1 METARIIFRNPYVT
15 REGDALPD
23 WKKELPLSFTIKKVK
38 AFLEK
43 EYPGKPFACDIRLVF
58 SGKMLS
64 DDTLSLRKILENED
78 LSSWHTFH
86 LIASRTGFSPS
97 VSPAE
102 KKIPSDLS
110 PLRGNTP
117 DSVEEEEKNNLS
129 TVTDNNSIKP
139 HLTSNT
145 NSSINVENQT
155 TSTSSRIVGSDGASN
170 NVSSRN
176 NNTFP
181 GQVQHS
187 TSNVA
192 PMLQRHPL
200 APTHIGGSPQQQQ
213 LSPEYMQQYYQ
224 LQQQQ
229 WMAYYQQQQQ
239 QYVAMMSGNIASP
252 QQQHSPYSMNFAMMN
267 QQIPPQQQ
275 IQFNQQAHQEAYYN
289 YYRYMQQMYAAQQ
302 QAAGQ
307 QFQQQQQQYQPAWNI
322 NSNTT
327 ADGLYRRGGNASRQR
342 VTGQHQQDQNVNT
355 TNANDNNNINNVNNL
370 EARRG
375 VEQAVDNN
383 RNNNNVNVDDNVINN
398 NQQQGFF
405 DMLQIR
411 LLIKLAFFYYIFSQD
426 QNRRNKIVLMAGL
439 GIYYCYKVGLLHFIA
454 RTVTCGRYGN
464 RNNNDNNN
472 DNNANNGN
480 GGNLMEENVNIPT
493 PPVGN
498 IPNPVQSVG
507 FFCDLKCFVISFV
520 FSLYPT
526 WYPVAIPS
534 PTPPTPVVA
543 EEVNNNVE
551 QEVNDENNNIQEA
564 INHAQPEGIAQN

>member
-200 APTHIGGSPQQQQ
+200 APTHIG
-213 LSPEYMQQYYQ
+213 
-224 LQQQQ
+224 
-229 WMAYYQQQQQ
+229 
-239 QYVAMMSGNIASP
+239 
-252 QQQHSPYSMNFAMMN
+252 
-267 QQIPPQQQ
+267 
-275 IQFNQQAHQEAYYN
+275 
-289 YYRYMQQMYAAQQ
+289 
-302 QAAGQ
+302 
-307 QFQQQQQQYQPAWNI
+307 
-322 NSNTT
+322 
-327 ADGLYRRGGNASRQR
+327 
-342 VTGQHQQDQNVNT
+342 
-355 TNANDNNNINNVNNL
+355 
-370 EARRG
+370 
-375 VEQAVDNN
+375 
-383 RNNNNVNVDDNVINN
+383 
-398 NQQQGFF
+398 
-405 DMLQIR
+405 
-411 LLIKLAFFYYIFSQD
+411 
-426 QNRRNKIVLMAGL
+426 
-439 GIYYCYKVGLLHFIA
+439 LLHFIA